1 MRLLCSVTFQ
11 PPSLMFHDISF
22 GLPGTLRVSLHRL
35 AHSTMA
41 HPNATADHQKL
52 QLVVMQPQLA
62 VSWHSQKINSS
73 TGRGKGCGPK
83 GGRTFFSGFAN
94 QFFCNKTL
102 EPQQK
107 LNGEVG
113 FVKKQH
119 HQIGVVEKTSL
130 KRHFHKMAITLTE
143 KMLEKKHTHRKTTS

>member
-1 MRLLCSVTFQ
+1 MRLLPLVTFQ
-11 PPSLMFHDISF
+11 PPSLICSMIY
-22 GLPGTLRVSLHRL
+22 LPNCFVWLTRHL
-35 AHSTMA
+35 AGQPASA
-41 HPNATADHQKL
+41 GAFNNVDHQKL
-52 QLVVMQPQLA
+52 QLVAMQPQLA

-113 FVKKQH
+113 FVKSNTTKS
-119 HQIGVVEKTSL
+119 EL
-130 KRHFHKMAITLTE
+130 L
-143 KMLEKKHTHRKTTS
+143 KKHLENDTFTKWPSP